1 MVSGKYS
8 TERGCWG
15 RVFDA
20 SGRQIWGVEDS
31 APATHQSEF
40 PDPRLSDIWTEYLVM
55 KKERMTVAHAL
66 IRFLDAQFV
75 QRDGNE
81 QKFFLGCF
89 GILGHGNIGGI
100 GAALLENPAF
110 RFYPCRNE
118 QSMVHIAVGYA
129 KMRSRL
135 GAGACTSSI
144 GPGATNMV
152 TGAALATI
160 NRLPVLLLPGDIFA
174 RRNVGPVLQQ
184 LECETSQD
192 VSVNDCFKPVS
203 RYWDRI
209 NRPDQ
214 LVTAVLEAM
223 RTLVSPANTGAV
235 TLAMPQDVQTESYEY
250 PCELFEKRVW
260 TVPRNRPDIA
270 SLNQAVKLVRAAE
283 RPMIVAGGGVIYSE
297 ATETLAEFCAA
308 TGIPVGETQA
318 GKGSLRSDHPQNLGA
333 IGATGSLAANRI
345 AAQADLVIG
354 IGTRYSD
361 FTTAS
366 KTAFRNPRVRFINI
380 NVAELDSH
388 KHSALSLTGD
398 AKVTLQELLTGLN
411 GWRVSSPFA
420 AEVASLHR
428 SWDEEVDR
436 LRGARLKP
444 LPGQAEVIDVI
455 NRSLAPR
462 DVVVCAA
469 GSLPGDLHKLW
480 RCEDSK
486 SYHLEYG
493 YSCMG
498 YEIPAAIGIK
508 LADPNR
514 DVFALVGDGGY
525 LMMSSEIVT
534 AIQEGVKIVVIVF
547 DNHGYASIGGL
558 SESLGCE
565 RFATRLR
572 ARGDDGQLSGPVLP
586 VQFDDNARSLGADVI
601 RITKTEEIG
610 PAIGNAKLNSRTTV
624 IVLETALEAGLP
636 SYETW
641 WDVPICET
649 SMVQGVERARQQYE
663 VHRQEERPLL
673 SSCRPND

>member
-1 MVSGKYS
+1 MN
-8 TERGCWG
+8 TER
-15 RVFDA
+15 
-20 SGRQIWGVEDS
+20 
-31 APATHQSEF
+31 
-40 PDPRLSDIWTEYLVM
+40 L
-55 KKERMTVAHAL
+55 TVAHAL
-66 IRFLDAQFV
+66 IRFLDAQYIE
-75 QRDGNE
+75 RDGIE
-81 QKFFLGCF
+81 QKFFHGCF

-100 GAALLENPAF
+100 GAALLENPGF

-118 QSMVHIAVGYA
+118 QAMVHIAVGYA
-129 KMRSRL
+129 KMKNRL
-135 GAGACTSSI
+135 GTFACTSSI

-214 LVTAVLEAM
+214 LAPALLEAM
-223 RTLVSPANTGAV
+223 RTLISPANTGAV
-235 TLAMPQDVQTESYEY
+235 TLSMPQDVQTESSNY
-250 PCELFEKRVW
+250 PSELFEKRMW
-260 TVPRNRPDIA
+260 SVPRNRPDSESIIHA
-270 SLNQAVKLVRAAE
+270 AKLVRAAE
-283 RPMIVAGGGVIYSE
+283 RPLIVAGGGIIYSE
-297 ATETLAEFCAA
+297 ATKTLAEFCSV

-318 GKGSLRSDHPQNLGA
+318 GKGSLSHDHPQNLGA

-366 KTAFRNPRVRFINI
+366 KTAFRNPHVRFINI

-388 KHSALSLTGD
+388 KHCALSLAGD
-398 AKVTLQELLTGLN
+398 AKVTLQELSPRLN
-411 GWRVSSPFA
+411 GWRVAPAFA
-420 AEVASLHR
+420 AEIASLR
-428 SWDEEVDR
+428 AAWDEEVKR
-436 LRGARLKP
+436 LRATRSQP
-444 LPGQAEVIDVI
+444 ACQAEVIDAL
-455 NRSLAPR
+455 NRFVGPK

-480 RCEDSK
+480 RCQDSK

-508 LADPNR
+508 MADSSR
-514 DVFALVGDGGY
+514 DVYAIIGDGNY
-525 LMMSSEIVT
+525 LMMSQEIVT
-534 AIQEGVKIVVIVF
+534 SIQEGVKIVVIVL
-547 DNHGYASIGGL
+547 DNHGFASIGGL
-558 SESLGCE
+558 SEGLGCE
-565 RFATRLR
+565 RFGTRLR
-572 ARGDDGQLSGPVLP
+572 TRGNDGQLSGPN
-586 VQFDDNARSLGADVI
+586 VQIRFEENAASLGANAV
-601 RITKTEEIG
+601 RISRIEEM
-610 PAIGNAKLNSRTTV
+610 ASALERAKKCDRTTV
-624 IVLETALEAGLP
+624 IVLETRLEGGLP

-649 SMVQGVERARQQYE
+649 SNLETIQRARQDYDQ
-663 VHRQEERPLL
+663 HRREERDFL
-673 SSCRPND
+673 SSP